1 MVSSFQTWM
10 EVHNIDFYFV
20 EWARRLILKFHLDL
34 FKNTSIDIVELLL
47 KSFKS
52 NSNKELREMIH
63 MLVMYSISEY
73 RIYSNYNIFVIT
85 ASCCLIATNSNIKL
99 KEYLQKITKE
109 DEYIEIK
116 NCVSDITSLYN
127 SSNEDM
133 DN

>member
-1 MVSSFQTWM
+1 MVSSFKTWM
-10 EVHNIDFYFV
+10 DVHNIDFYFV
-20 EWARRLILKFHLDL
+20 DWARRLILKYHLDL

-127 SSNEDM
+127 SLNENM